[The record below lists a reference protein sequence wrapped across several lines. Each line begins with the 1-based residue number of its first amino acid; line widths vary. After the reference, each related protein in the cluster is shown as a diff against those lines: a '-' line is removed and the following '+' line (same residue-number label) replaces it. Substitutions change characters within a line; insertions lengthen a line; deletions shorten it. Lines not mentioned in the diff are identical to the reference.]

1 MMFNGR
7 DAANPVYL
15 PWHSNLCSPCWSTSQ
30 VQADISEAKHAKA
43 APLKPNI
50 VPLGAIAQ
58 R

>member
-1 MMFNGR
+1 MFNGR
-7 DAANPVYL
+7 DAANPVYV
-15 PWHSNLCSPCWSTSQ
+15 PWHSNLCSPCWFTSQ
-30 VQADISEAKHAKA
+30 VQANISEAKHAKA